1 MYEVGL
7 GGYICY
13 LVGGT
18 IAYSLVGG
26 AGSFPSYS
34 QGHVKWSVYRLWK
47 TSDSLSADGRVV
59 FPLC

>member
-1 MYEVGL
+1 MLSG
-7 GGYICY
+7 
-13 LVGGT
+13 GGT
-18 IAYSLVGG
+18 VAYSLVGG